1 MKFSIKGFFTEEIRP
16 LDYSVLQNLI
26 EIQILAK
33 YILNILATYKFRT
46 S

>member
-1 MKFSIKGFFTEEIRP
+1 MP